1 VKKLLIAG
9 LVMVALF
16 GISAAASWYLR
27 ERADAT
33 KGSQAGSE
41 TQATAKL
48 DRKFL
53 QTTPS
58 DEAIPASSPADRS
71 GARPSYTAGAEEAVQ
86 LATSLRE
93 RLAAVRDKE
102 NQLAV
107 RQKHLDLVYEDIT
120 GERGAI
126 DDLRKQLADEMKA
139 LEDRTAVIDK
149 RATEFEQQH
158 KEVEGRVAQ
167 MKKDLTEMETAEQQN
182 FGKMGN
188 IYDSME
194 PDRAASI
201 LLQMANGAKMD
212 VAVKILASMKERQAA
227 SVLAALP
234 ADSGL
239 AAQLLDKL
247 RTYKKAPKKPAGA
260 S

>member
-1 VKKLLIAG
+1 
-9 LVMVALF
+9 MVVLF

-27 ERADAT
+27 ERGDASKSPQADGEGKA
-33 KGSQAGSE
+33 A
-41 TQATAKL
+41 AKL
-48 DRKFL
+48 DRKLL
-53 QTTPS
+53 QTTSS
-58 DEAIPASSPADRS
+58 DEPVPSNNAADRS
-71 GARPSYTAGAEEAVQ
+71 GTRPSYTAGAEEAVQ

-93 RLAAVRDKE
+93 RLAAVREKE

-107 RQKHLDLVYEDIT
+107 RQKHLDLIYEDIT
-120 GERGAI
+120 GERSAI
-126 DDLRKQLADEMKA
+126 DDLRKQLGDELKA
-139 LEDRTAVIDK
+139 LEDRTTALDK
-149 RATEFEQQH
+149 RSTEFEQQH
-158 KEVEGRVAQ
+158 KEVEGRVTQ
-167 MKKDLTEMETAEQQN
+167 MKKDLTEMETSEQQN

-201 LLQMANGAKMD
+201 LLQMANGARMD
-212 VAVKILASMKERQAA
+212 LAVKILASMKERQAA

-247 RTYKKAPKKPAGA
+247 RTYKKPAKKPTGT